1 MQKVDLEY
9 QHIANITPIK
19 NIVIC
24 KNKES
29 TEYFLEN
36 VYQHF
41 IDCIVVS
48 ADKTYPLNPSLNS
61 KVFDALENDNTLN
74 LIVINAD
81 SINNLNVKTQ
91 KILLLDDIFLSAWRP
106 LPYRLKITPQETALL
121 ISSFCKQTPQIKGE
135 TNVTEIFNKQ
145 KPSRVDDEQ
154 TNWIKG
160 LFV

>member
-61 KVFDALENDNTLN
+61 KVFDALENDSRQTSYDVVCN
-74 LIVINAD
+74 LHRAV
-81 SINNLNVKTQ
+81 
-91 KILLLDDIFLSAWRP
+91 
-106 LPYRLKITPQETALL
+106 
-121 ISSFCKQTPQIKGE
+121 CKP
-135 TNVTEIFNKQ
+135 
-145 KPSRVDDEQ
+145 
-154 TNWIKG
+154 
-160 LFV
+160 

>member
-74 LIVINAD
+74 LIVINFP
-81 SINNLNVKTQ
+81 NNLTILENQQ
-91 KILLLDDIFLSAWRP
+91 KESFQKHVASHKSHAEQPGLLFYD
-106 LPYRLKITPQETALL
+106 
-121 ISSFCKQTPQIKGE
+121 
-135 TNVTEIFNKQ
+135 
-145 KPSRVDDEQ
+145 
-154 TNWIKG
+154 
-160 LFV
+160 